1 METAFKRIAWLV
13 VTMMGPASGQ
23 FAQAQSQAQTQTH
36 AQTQA
41 QAKPAGNCSELSE
54 FMARME
60 SQSRQLKDWPALGRY
75 REANAK
81 LAALAKDEQRV
92 IFMGDSITDMWVL
105 PQFGAFFPSKPY
117 IGRGIGGQTTPQM
130 LVRFRPDVIALHPS
144 VVVILAGTNDI
155 AGNTGPITL
164 EETEGNLASMAEL
177 TRANGIRVVLSSVMP
192 VSNYGHT
199 PEGNPL
205 DMRLK
210 RPPEKIIELNAWIR
224 KYAGVN
230 DHIYLDYFS
239 AMVDDQGLL
248 KKELSEDGLHP
259 NAAGYAVMA
268 PLAEKAIQSA
278 LHEIPASSLGFQA
291 PVPVARQT
299 EQDQMN
305 ELYGL
310 YYAEL
315 GDQESGETAFVISP
329 DGQPIPKKQNDPDA
343 PTLPGLHV
351 NGRHFKFAW
360 SQLSLQGFAF
370 RTVSV
375 DGDEYSFQGKF
386 GREKVDV
393 IPDVPYL
400 AGVLTE
406 KRNSRLVQK
415 KNVKFGHAVIL

>member
-1 METAFKRIAWLV
+1 MRIVRRFTAYV
-13 VTMMGPASGQ
+13 VLLLLAGTG
-23 FAQAQSQAQTQTH
+23 FLRAQTQTD
-36 AQTQA
+36 TP
-41 QAKPAGNCSELSE
+41 AKPAGNCPDLPE

-60 SQSRQLKDWPALGRY
+60 SQSRQLKDWPALARY

-81 LAALAKDEQRV
+81 LTAPAKDEQRV
-92 IFMGDSITDMWVL
+92 VFMGDSITEMWVL
-105 PQFGAFFPSKPY
+105 PQFGGFFPGKPY

-177 TRANGIRVVLSSVMP
+177 ARANGIRVVLSSVMP

-210 RPPEKIIELNAWIR
+210 RPPEKILELNAWIR
-224 KYAGVN
+224 KYAAVN
-230 DHIYLDYFS
+230 DDIYLDYFS
-239 AMVDDQGLL
+239 AVVDEHGML
-248 KKELSEDGLHP
+248 KKELSMDGLHP

-278 LHEIPASSLGFQA
+278 LREIPASSFGFQA

-299 EQDQMN
+299 EQEQMS

-310 YYAEL
+310 YDADLDEQ
-315 GDQESGETAFVISP
+315 GKWETGLVLNS
-329 DGQPIPKKQNDPDA
+329 DDKPIAKEPKDPDA
-343 PTLPGLHV
+343 PILPGLHV
-351 NGRHFKFAW
+351 NGRYFKFAW

-375 DGDEYSFQGKF
+375 DGSEYSFEGKF
-386 GREKVDV
+386 GREKTDV
-393 IPDVPYL
+393 IPDVPFL
-400 AGVLTE
+400 AGLLTE
-406 KRNSRLVQK
+406 KRNSRVVQTK
-415 KNVKFGHAVIL
+415 EVHFGHAVSE